1 MKNIAKVDP
10 ATPFG
15 KFKQLT
21 ERLIAVP
28 KKELDEKLKENEQ
41 KKKRMRRKKQG

>member
-1 MKNIAKVDP
+1 MKNVTKADP

-21 ERLIAVP
+21 ERLMAVP
-28 KKELDEKLKENEQ
+28 KKELDEKIAEYERGKKH
-41 KKKRMRRKKQG
+41 KKKPKR